1 MESQGKD
8 IKKLEK
14 GMEEMKEMLKGKVI
28 SGHFVER
35 EVVINVNFINDGAAR
50 MMLVDC
56 GAPKSV
62 VSREWIE
69 GYLKDMTWM
78 RVR

>member
-28 SGHFVER
+28 NGHFVEE
-35 EVVINVNFINDGAAR
+35 EVVMDLNFINDGAAR
-50 MMLVDC
+50 IM
-56 GAPKSV
+56 
-62 VSREWIE
+62 
-69 GYLKDMTWM
+69 
-78 RVR
+78 